1 MAKMERMVR
10 VLPRPMRLRMM
21 EKRTM
26 NQTALTGVPVR
37 ELILEKKLCDQLS
50 VIMFLCGRLYGE
62 KGIDLL

>member
-26 NQTALTGVPVR
+26 NQTALTGVPVWG
-37 ELILEKKLCDQLS
+37 LIWEKKLCCFIFVSDCVAFGL
-50 VIMFLCGRLYGE
+50 GE
-62 KGIDLL
+62 S